1 MDLDP
6 GETIVCYCSHF
17 VVLDMLG
24 IGMML
29 GMYIVAIV
37 AGPAYSTCS

>member
-6 GETIVCYCSHF
+6 GETIVCYCSHV
-17 VVLDMLG
+17 VVLGMLG

-37 AGPAYSTCS
+37 VYVLPTCS